1 MEVDQLRTFVAVVTF
16 GGFRRAAE
24 VLFVSQPAVRPH
36 RGDRGRWLFGWVEQ
50 ETPARSGIWNR
61 LPNTACRMV

>member
-24 VLFVSQPAVRPH
+24 VLFVSQPAVSARIWRLSGTPPIASAT
-36 RGDRGRWLFGWVEQ
+36 RGR
-50 ETPARSGIWNR
+50 R
-61 LPNTACRMV
+61 